1 MSRTDSSS
9 RSPGA
14 TVGSRRCA
22 PRAATGAA
30 ATALLLVLLLATA
43 AAAQRTVVLDID
55 GGAEFDAII
64 DGFPMLAAYDGVPDF
79 PTGYN
84 TLSIALLIAVT
95 EERGIGEF
103 PVAPLDGAAAGDVVS
118 ATLTFNVD
126 DVIAS
131 FGPGTGFNGNA
142 ARDILV
148 HLYAGNGAVEVDDY
162 LEVERTGHAVD
173 TRPFGRI
180 TDASLANS
188 GPLRF
193 DVDVTDDVRALLGD
207 GAGAIGVVWRT
218 GDSPTA
224 TSLDH
229 LGDES
234 AGPPNVNGSS
244 LPYLTVVL
252 GGAASPTPTATAI
265 PPTPTA
271 TTAVATVTA
280 TAPVGTATPTVEG
293 GTPCLG
299 DCDGDG
305 AVTVAEL
312 IAGVNM
318 VLNGNP
324 AGCPAM
330 DGNGDGEVVIADL
343 IRAVSYAL
351 DGC

>member
-1 MSRTDSSS
+1 MSRLIAAVVLFAGLLT
-9 RSPGA
+9 SP
-14 TVGSRRCA
+14 
-22 PRAATGAA
+22 
-30 ATALLLVLLLATA
+30 VL
-43 AAAQRTVVLDID
+43 AQRTVVLDVE
-55 GGAEFDAII
+55 GGAAFDAII

-84 TLSIALLIAVT
+84 TLSVALLIAVT

-118 ATLTFNVD
+118 ATLTFNID
-126 DVIAS
+126 DIIAS

-180 TDASLANS
+180 TDATLAAG

-193 DVDVTDDVRALLGD
+193 DVDVSDDVRVLLAD
-207 GAGAIGVVWRT
+207 GADAIGVVWRT

-229 LGDES
+229 LGNES
-234 AGPPNVNGSS
+234 AGPPNVNGSY
-244 LPYLTVVL
+244 LPYLTIVL
-252 GGAASPTPTATAI
+252 GGASSPTPTATSI

-271 TTAVATVTA
+271 TTAVTA

-318 VLNGNP
+318 VLNGDP

-343 IRAVSYAL
+343 ISAVSNAL